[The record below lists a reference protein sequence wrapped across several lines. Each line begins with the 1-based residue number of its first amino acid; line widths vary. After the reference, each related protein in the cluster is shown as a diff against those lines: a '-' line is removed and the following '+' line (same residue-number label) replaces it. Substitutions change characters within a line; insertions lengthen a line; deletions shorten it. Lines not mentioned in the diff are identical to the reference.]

1 MSIEIIDILK
11 PKNGLSFKLIEDV
24 DIAVQ
29 GYESLADAVSHFV
42 TNEAIQQII
51 SAALSGKQ
59 DKLTTAQLA
68 ACNSGITAELVTQIG
83 TNTTA
88 IAGKA
93 DAADLTALEA
103 EVDTKADSSD
113 LTTAT
118 ASLQAQIDNIVTPV
132 TQDAEV
138 QNARVG
144 ADGTS
149 YQTLKARLDGE
160 ITEVQDDI
168 EDIQEDIASLSSF
181 YTGTDATFTDSRYIN
196 TSGSQV
202 TVGADDKPVET
213 ASENWKC
220 YYYSCTNKKYK
231 ITGTGGDS
239 PRLWAFAD
247 TSWNILSA
255 ADAGTSLAEKIL
267 VPPTNAAY
275 IIVNVR
281 KANTFELVII
291 DNIYD
296 EVDDISDEVDN
307 ISNELAAARVDAAG
321 ATQSTLDDRLDAD
334 YTAINAKIDTDIGT
348 IKSLYKGQNAAFT
361 DNFYIT
367 TSGSEVTL
375 NPYGYPDE
383 TYSVAWE
390 TFYCGC
396 KAGMKYILTGAGGG
410 SPRLWAFANSDWEI
424 ISVSEASAR
433 ATNQVII
440 APENAEYI
448 IINND
453 KRIVSS
459 ASLATVEDTYEDIKQ
474 LAASISGTLL
484 ELIDNKNIASSG
496 TEILVDENN
505 VPITTSSTNYVCY
518 YGECTGKHYKISG
531 YGGFTPRLFAF
542 ANENWE
548 ILNNAYANQ
557 IAENLII
564 TPPSNAKYVIFNFNK
579 THDYLAEV
587 IGEVTKIRILS
598 YNVGDFAG
606 TGYTTGSDDLAIEY
620 RRAVAASNPQ
630 IVFAQEDVAYYNQQQ
645 QTLSRDE
652 VFGMFNFYRR
662 TGNTDFNYKSFASDF
677 AINNIAK
684 VNYQTTGLSHTY
696 FLTGDLTINGKTIK
710 LVNVHLDWAD
720 VTRRGN
726 QIDEL
731 IDYCNNYP
739 YVIIAGDMNP
749 SVRVN
754 GEFPEGS
761 SHEDNFFRY
770 ADYTKWTDEGYKIA
784 NAGYFGPFC
793 TDLTYPAPTGKK
805 WSTDKSDFACWDNI
819 IVSGNINIKNVG
831 IVTADY
837 MNDHA
842 PIWADLE
849 IGI

>member
-1 MSIEIIDILK
+1 MDQIKKLSAGHSIEVLDAIMTEVEEAR
-11 PKNGLSFKLIEDV
+11 GEH
-24 DIAVQ
+24 
-29 GYESLADAVSHFV
+29 ESLDARLD
-42 TNEAIQQII
+42 EI
-51 SAALSGKQ
+51 SGEGYSKAEVDALLALKQ
-59 DKLTTAQLA
+59 NALNSAQLA
-68 ACNSGITAELVTQIG
+68 AVNSGINSEKVEQIE
-83 TNTTA
+83 TNKNN
-88 IAGKA
+88 ILLKA
-93 DAADLTALEA
+93 NT
-103 EVDTKADSSD
+103 SD
-113 LTTAT
+113 VNTAT
-118 ASLQAQIDNIVTPV
+118 ANLQAQIDNIVSGSTA
-132 TQDAEV
+132 DSEV
-138 QNARVG
+138 INARVG

-149 YQTLKARLDGE
+149 YNTLKARLDGE
-160 ITEVQDDI
+160 ITEVQGDI
-168 EDIQEDIASLSSF
+168 EEIQEAL
-181 YTGTDATFTDSRYIN
+181 YI
-196 TSGSQV
+196 
-202 TVGADDKPVET
+202 
-213 ASENWKC
+213 
-220 YYYSCTNKKYK
+220 Y
-231 ITGTGGDS
+231 
-239 PRLWAFAD
+239 R
-247 TSWNILSA
+247 
-255 ADAGTSLAEKIL
+255 
-267 VPPTNAAY
+267 
-275 IIVNVR
+275 
-281 KANTFELVII
+281 
-291 DNIYD
+291 
-296 EVDDISDEVDN
+296 
-307 ISNELAAARVDAAG
+307 
-321 ATQSTLDDRLDAD
+321 
-334 YTAINAKIDTDIGT
+334 
-348 IKSLYKGQNAAFT
+348 NAAFT
-361 DNFYIT
+361 DNCYIT
-367 TSGSEVTL
+367 TSGIEVTL

-383 TYSVAWE
+383 TNNVAWE

-396 KAGMKYILTGAGGG
+396 KAGMKYILTGAGG
-410 SPRLWAFANSDWEI
+410 SNPRLWAFANSDWEI

-453 KRIVSS
+453 KRIVNS
-459 ASLATVEDTYEDIKQ
+459 ASLTTVEDTYEDIKQ

-505 VPITTSSTNYVCY
+505 VPITASSTNYVCY

-531 YGGFTPRLFAF
+531 YGGFNPRLFAF
-542 ANENWE
+542 ADENWE

-598 YNVGDFAG
+598 YNVGNFAG

-620 RRAVAASNPQ
+620 RRAVADSNPQ
-630 IVFAQEDVAYYNQQQ
+630 IVFAQEDVAYYNQQ

-662 TGNTDFNYKSFASDF
+662 TGNTDFNYKSFASDYV
-677 AINNIAK
+677 INNIAQ

-720 VTRRGN
+720 VTRRGH
-726 QIDEL
+726 QIDEV
-731 IDYCNNYP
+731 IAYCNNYP

-770 ADYTKWTDEGYKIA
+770 DDYTKWTNEGYKIA
-784 NAGYFGPFC
+784 NAGYFGAFC

-831 IVTADY
+831 IVAADY

-849 IGI
+849 IG